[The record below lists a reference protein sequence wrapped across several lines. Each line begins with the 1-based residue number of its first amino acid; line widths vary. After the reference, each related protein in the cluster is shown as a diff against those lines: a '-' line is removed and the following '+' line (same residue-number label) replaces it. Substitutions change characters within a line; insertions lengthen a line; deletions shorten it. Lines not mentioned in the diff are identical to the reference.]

1 MKKVYE
7 YSHLGGAEILQV
19 QFPHLAA
26 EIDACIAEVRAK
38 RTKISK
44 EKDKKGRMLYD
55 PKAMNRDFKTA
66 FADRG
71 WAEIKDR
78 YIIEIPSYPVKIRGS
93 FKQIDFCK
101 ERVLVEVQLGKYF
114 SMFYDLAKF
123 QYFFNKSHAK
133 LGVEVV
139 LANALKRKM
148 SSGVSY
154 GEQLVYDI
162 ERLERHFPAVPIK
175 IILID
180 VDDAPPLQPAV
191 VHEN

>member
-123 QYFFNKSHAK
+123 QYFFNKSQAK

-139 LANALKRKM
+139 PANALKRKM